1 MLSVVPPLRF
11 VLRGTMLLVLA
22 VLATAALAQSAQAVP
37 PGQNGAIVVGTLF
50 GGGSDTYLM
59 GPNGEDPGPLG
70 VDGRV
75 SAVHPSGKSI
85 AVKRTGSSARE
96 LYDLEGNLIRG
107 LATKPIS
114 DFSPDGT
121 LATSSTLGLDQ
132 RLTVL
137 DLETNVATPIGP
149 ENSGGG
155 LFTPD
160 GNGIIFHREWRPS
173 PSTLQ
178 GFISRMN
185 VDGSGQTDLL
195 DVSTNLGM
203 SVSPDGTKV
212 AFTRPSNRVWNG
224 NIWVMGIDGSDPTP
238 ITNASVPTTYYF
250 PRFSPDGTKILAV
263 KSFYE
268 FGGANYDELV
278 VMDIAGGGERTIA
291 TGAEIP
297 GDNWVPFWVPVA
309 STLDLKLEARRVDDG
324 DNVFDV
330 VMRLRAGNQSAVEN
344 LRFTDPTIIES
355 SAAGFPE
362 DERSDVV
369 KISGPDKPIPSRLE
383 VNQESTHV
391 WTYEVNK
398 PGRVALYSE
407 VTARAEKD
415 GIDETDGAT
424 VIANSIPIDPE
435 TDGEISPELAALGAM
450 DTWLVEAYDAWMDGN
465 EAEARRLVK
474 WAKKKLSAKERKV
487 WLGSKKKLVV
497 SPSEEAFSD
506 RANISPR
513 LAAVLLPDR
522 RIARKV
528 GLKQA
533 IPSEREIAAAF
544 FRGYTDAIVRNGKRD
559 IGAGWKKVKGGF
571 ITSVAIF
578 NYLNGEAS
586 PEERAQVEAMAM
598 NTWSHRVPTRPRST
612 TTAPKENGSSPA
624 TDTAC
629 TRTTSGYRSP
639 PSARKTSTRCGTTS
653 RFRPKTSRPSSSR
666 RRSRRRTSTRAT
678 TSSRRSESTET

>member
-1 MLSVVPPLRF
+1 
-11 VLRGTMLLVLA
+11 
-22 VLATAALAQSAQAVP
+22 
-37 PGQNGAIVVGTLF
+37 
-50 GGGSDTYLM
+50 
-59 GPNGEDPGPLG
+59 
-70 VDGRV
+70 
-75 SAVHPSGKSI
+75 
-85 AVKRTGSSARE
+85 
-96 LYDLEGNLIRG
+96 
-107 LATKPIS
+107 
-114 DFSPDGT
+114 
-121 LATSSTLGLDQ
+121 
-132 RLTVL
+132 
-137 DLETNVATPIGP
+137 
-149 ENSGGG
+149 
-155 LFTPD
+155 
-160 GNGIIFHREWRPS
+160 
-173 PSTLQ
+173 
-178 GFISRMN
+178 
-185 VDGSGQTDLL
+185 
-195 DVSTNLGM
+195 
-203 SVSPDGTKV
+203 
-212 AFTRPSNRVWNG
+212 
-224 NIWVMGIDGSDPTP
+224 
-238 ITNASVPTTYYF
+238 
-250 PRFSPDGTKILAV
+250 
-263 KSFYE
+263 
-268 FGGANYDELV
+268 
-278 VMDIAGGGERTIA
+278 
-291 TGAEIP
+291 
-297 GDNWVPFWVPVA
+297 
-309 STLDLKLEARRVDDG
+309 
-324 DNVFDV
+324 
-330 VMRLRAGNQSAVEN
+330 MRLRAGNQSAVEN
-344 LRFTDPTIIES
+344 LRFTDPTIIAS

-362 DERSDVV
+362 DERSEVV

-424 VIANSIPIDPE
+424 VIANSIPVEPE
-435 TDGEISPELAALGAM
+435 TDGEISPKLAALGAM

-571 ITSVAIF
+571 VTSVAIF

-598 NTWSHRVPTRPRST
+598 NTWSIAADKAEIDYDSAEGKRVLARYGHSMYKDHVGIPVTPIRKEDVNAMWNDITLQTEDLQAQLKQEKIKKKNIYKSNDILKAVRKHGDMTGEESYPWVKVGTETMVGAGTETIASKAIDTATGIVRLGKSNGQIKPNGTTRKNPKSTVVHEPLSSTGDRPSVRDVVLDRRKVGGGETLDELENIGGIPTREADIHREILADVEAELGLPEGQIGL
-612 TTAPKENGSSPA
+612 ALKPSSPLSQE
-624 TDTAC
+624 
-629 TRTTSGYRSP
+629 RVGREVR
-639 PSARKTSTRCGTTS
+639 ARQGQDRQGG
-653 RFRPKTSRPSSSR
+653 P
-666 RRSRRRTSTRAT
+666 RAT
-678 TSSRRSESTET
+678 GYGSGRALRAHLLQTEASEEAP